1 MNDEEIR
8 AVRKIRHEISA
19 EFGHD
24 IHKVVAYYRTVE
36 DEMRRSGEFHFVDA
50 SEAPRRRAEA
60 TSTIALVTSANA

>member
-24 IHKVVAYYRTVE
+24 IHKVVAYYRTK
-36 DEMRRSGEFHFVDA
+36 RK
-50 SEAPRRRAEA
+50 
-60 TSTIALVTSANA
+60 